1 MAMTEQTAPALQ
13 MTVLSKPENI
23 AVVRHGLA
31 GLAEGLGAEPDLVDD
46 IKTAVSEAVTNA
58 VVHGYP
64 ESVGPIDVEA
74 RVTERRLEIVV
85 RDQGAGIQPRPLS
98 DEETSLRVGLALI
111 GALSDEFVVRG
122 DEGSGTELRIS
133 FDLDRGE
140 GGHAERPEP
149 LSVGSTLSEDQALI
163 AIHSM
168 VAGGDAI
175 PKVLEMFVAR
185 ADLSIER
192 LSDAHVIGDF
202 LSNWTWQ
209 AVDHEPLEVAIS
221 DGEGRVEIRIG
232 PLEPG
237 VGRRMLESNALPG
250 LGNTLEQITDRAEI
264 ATTDTD
270 AGPAEY
276 LVLELRSD

>member
-1 MAMTEQTAPALQ
+1 MAMSEKTAPALQ

-31 GLAEGLGAEPDLVDD
+31 GLAEGLGAAPDLVDD

-64 ESVGPIDVEA
+64 ESMGPIDVEA
-74 RVTERRLEIVV
+74 TVTDRRLEIVV
-85 RDQGAGIQPRPLS
+85 RDQGSGMQPRPLS
-98 DEETSLRVGLALI
+98 DGETSLRVGLALI

-140 GGHAERPEP
+140 GGEVERPEP
-149 LSVGSTLSEDQALI
+149 LSAGSTLSEDQALI
-163 AIHSM
+163 AIHST

-175 PKVLEMFVAR
+175 PKMLEMYVAR

-209 AVDHEPLEVAIS
+209 AVDHKPLEVAIS

-232 PLEPG
+232 PLQPG
-237 VGRRMLESNALPG
+237 VGTRMLESNALPG
-250 LGNTLEQITDRAEI
+250 LGNTLEQITDRAEV
-264 ATTDTD
+264 AAVDTD